1 MRVDN
6 RTKRFDNYSEMS
18 DQDEFIRRLRKFAR
32 KANVLVSVDRSKG
45 KGSHARVK
53 YGNRVAT
60 VPAILEQGFAE
71 KF

>member
-1 MRVDN
+1 
-6 RTKRFDNYSEMS
+6 MS

-60 VPAILEQGFAE
+60 VPRNIGTGLRREILKQLAIDPNEFDAA
-71 KF
+71 